1 MSALGFDRRGAFAP
15 QAAAS
20 LRPWQRGW
28 QRWLSRL
35 TQSKASAQDTRFT
48 DARAVRELARTVHST
63 DPGFAADL
71 YAAADRH
78 EQQPAANWLK

>member
-1 MSALGFDRRGAFAP
+1 MSAINFERAFAP
-15 QAAAS
+15 DAAGPA
-20 LRPWQRGW
+20 RPWQRGW

-35 TQSKASAQDTRFT
+35 APNKVTTQDIRAA
-48 DARAVRELARTVHST
+48 DARAVRELARTVRGT

-78 EQQPAANWLK
+78 EQQGPN